1 MSYRHD
7 IGNLYNSVILQENV
21 TGGGAAPLP
30 SAPPIAQKPASQP
43 PVQKPYFPVPA
54 TSQQEQMPVKNE
66 TVNFDFIF
74 DGRRAAF
81 FAHLVYNAVHKV
93 AKSFDLVNAFVDELV
108 RIHRRE
114 KRNYQLKQMAKLR

>member
-1 MSYRHD
+1 MSYRHEL
-7 IGNLYNSVILQENV
+7 GNLYNTQVLRENT

-30 SAPPIAQKPASQP
+30 TAPAVAQKFAAP

-54 TSQQEQMPVKNE
+54 SQQEQMPVKNE
-66 TVNFDFIF
+66 TVNFDFVN

-81 FAHLVYNAVHKV
+81 FAHLVYNAIHRVS
-93 AKSFDLVNAFVDELV
+93 KSFELVNAFVEELV

-114 KRNYQLKQMAKLR
+114 KRNHQLKQLAKLR